1 MWVDAHFALCEKG
14 TPTKGTEMIRLETG
28 NKLRDQ
34 TGHEYEVLSVG
45 ADKYTR
51 TTQYPMSYVVRRD
64 DGVERE
70 VSGGTINAMYREGTL
85 KVLA

>member
-1 MWVDAHFALCEKG
+1 
-14 TPTKGTEMIRLETG
+14 MIRLETG

-51 TTQYPMSYVVRRD
+51 TTQYPSFYVIRRD
-64 DGVERE
+64 DGVERK
-70 VSGGTINAMYREGTL
+70 VMGGMINAMYREGTL
-85 KVLA
+85 EVLA